1 MKTLKE
7 FVALPGENVLE
18 MIEGNAYND
27 SPNPITRLLMFIVK
41 ICQMI
46 LGIKLFT
53 YIIITNLRVVKVNKK
68 TILWG
73 ILPGSVEVMTI
84 NKRTVRSVGYA
95 MDSSWF
101 IFRKYYFQLDNGAEM
116 LRVTY
121 NGSLEQLTDICTTV
135 DKVVTESH

>member
-1 MKTLKE
+1 MNTLKE

-27 SPNPITRLLMFIVK
+27 SPNPFTRLFMFFVKIFMMIFGVTLRTYLVITNMRIVK
-41 ICQMI
+41 
-46 LGIKLFT
+46 
-53 YIIITNLRVVKVNKK
+53 VEKK

-73 ILPGSVEVMTI
+73 ILPGSTDVMTI
-84 NKRTVRSVGYA
+84 NKRTVRAVGYA

-101 IFRKYYFQLDNGAEM
+101 IFRKYYFQLDNGSET

-121 NGSLEQLTDICTTV
+121 KGSLDQLANICATI
-135 DKVVTESH
+135 DKIVTESH